1 MRRTICGML
10 PFDTSKPN
18 AARVYDYMLGGK
30 DNFAA
35 DRELAERML
44 QIDPGLPRLARSNRE
59 FVAAV
64 VARAAGAGITQFLDL
79 GAGLPTEP
87 AVHRTAR
94 AVNEDARVAYVDN
107 DPVAVSHASV
117 LLSDG
122 PGVVVAGADLTSPA
136 DVLSDPT
143 VSSVI
148 DLAQPVCVI
157 LASVLHFIDP
167 ETAGRLVSGYAE
179 RVPPGSWIALSV
191 GSTDDE
197 GLIDRARGS
206 YTLSA
211 WNHGPH
217 EFTAWLD
224 GLDLLPPGITEARRW
239 ICGIGGSQN
248 DTADSWY
255 VLCAV
260 AVKP

>member
-122 PGVVVAGADLTSPA
+122 PGVVVAGADLISPA

-148 DLAQPVCVI
+148 DLAQPVCAI

-211 WNHGPH
+211 WNHGPR

-224 GLDLLPPGITEARRW
+224 GLDLLPPGITEAKRW
-239 ICGIGGSQN
+239 IRGVGDSHY

-255 VLCAV
+255 VLCAA
-260 AVKP
+260 AVKR